1 MGQRTLRQLKVVVVG
16 CQWTSHVQSEAYQ
29 SIPVHVFPLP
39 VRIPLRGRHKTSGDV
54 GRNEKGSYCVWG
66 LSLELDESVTA
77 AAQVSPRQKPHVLQA
92 SDVVAL
98 PDL

>member
-1 MGQRTLRQLKVVVVG
+1 M
-16 CQWTSHVQSEAYQ
+16 
-29 SIPVHVFPLP
+29 
-39 VRIPLRGRHKTSGDV
+39 
-54 GRNEKGSYCVWG
+54 WG